1 MGIKILTVLLLIL
14 KIFGIALLVL
24 LGILLVLLLII
35 LFVPVRYRGSG
46 YREEGDPVPVHAQ
59 LKVTWLLHLV
69 RVSFGYPEEAF
80 LKVKVLFFQILP
92 AKEKKKKRKK
102 GKAESAAGDA
112 KNTETAE
119 TAENTDK
126 LTGKDTEK
134 VSEQK
139 TSDEGNA
146 SEEKNP
152 DKDRTG
158 NGDERIGDDSDE
170 RIGDASDEDSGDDRR
185 TLPDF
190 ARKLFSAIR
199 NIKYTIRKIYDKIKH
214 IIRNIRYYIKILQTE
229 SFKRAFAL
237 CREQLLWLLKTVLP
251 RKVSGT
257 FTIGMEDPATTGQ
270 ILSIYGILYPL
281 IGDSI
286 TVIPDFEKPVMEGNF
301 RFKGKITAFT
311 LIRIAAKIYFDKD
324 LKRVI
329 RLFKKEAVQNGRK

>member
-14 KIFGIALLVL
+14 KILGIVLLVL
-24 LGILLVLLLII
+24 LGILLALLLIV
-35 LFVPVRYRGSG
+35 LFVPVRYQGSG
-46 YREEGDPVPVHAQ
+46 YREEGDPVPVHVQ

-69 RVSFGYPEEAF
+69 RVSFIYPEEAF

-92 AKEKKKKRKK
+92 AKEKKKKDSNKK
-102 GKAESAAGDA
+102 EADGK
-112 KNTETAE
+112 KLK
-119 TAENTDK
+119 TDK
-126 LTGKDTEK
+126 KEVGSDVSDTA
-134 VSEQK
+134 SDQK
-139 TSDEGNA
+139 ISDEGNA
-146 SEEKNP
+146 
-152 DKDRTG
+152 
-158 NGDERIGDDSDE
+158 
-170 RIGDASDEDSGDDRR
+170 ADEDGGDDRR
-185 TLPDF
+185 TLSDF
-190 ARKLFSAIR
+190 VRKLFSAIR

-214 IIRNIRYYIKILQTE
+214 IIHNIRYYIKILQTE

-237 CREQLLWLLKTVLP
+237 CREQLLRLMKIVLP

-257 FTIGMEDPATTGQ
+257 FTIGMEDPAATGQ

-286 TVIPDFEKPVMEGNF
+286 TVIPDFEKPVMEGSF

-329 RLFKKEAVQNGRK
+329 CLFKKEAVQNGRK

>member
-14 KIFGIALLVL
+14 KILGIALLVL

-35 LFVPVRYRGSG
+35 LFVPVRYQGSG
-46 YREEGDPVPVHAQ
+46 YRTEGEPVPVHVQVKA
-59 LKVTWLLHLV
+59 TWLLHLV
-69 RVSFGYPEEAF
+69 RVSFVYPEEAF

-92 AKEKKKKRKK
+92 AKEKKRKVSKKT
-102 GKAESAAGDA
+102 GKA
-112 KNTETAE
+112 TEKPDGITSTDTRKTSEQKDPDAE
-119 TAENTDK
+119 TAP
-126 LTGKDTEK
+126 
-134 VSEQK
+134 
-139 TSDEGNA
+139 
-146 SEEKNP
+146 EEK
-152 DKDRTG
+152 
-158 NGDERIGDDSDE
+158 DSDME
-170 RIGDASDEDSGDDRR
+170 SVLEDKISDGDKTAGNDACNKSDGEEEKS

-190 ARKLFSAIR
+190 IRKLLSAIR

-229 SFKRAFAL
+229 SFKRAFML
-237 CREQLLWLLKTVLP
+237 CREQLFGLLKTVLP

-257 FTIGMEDPATTGQ
+257 FTIGMEDPAATGQ

-286 TVIPDFEKPVMEGNF
+286 TVIPDFEKPVMEGSF